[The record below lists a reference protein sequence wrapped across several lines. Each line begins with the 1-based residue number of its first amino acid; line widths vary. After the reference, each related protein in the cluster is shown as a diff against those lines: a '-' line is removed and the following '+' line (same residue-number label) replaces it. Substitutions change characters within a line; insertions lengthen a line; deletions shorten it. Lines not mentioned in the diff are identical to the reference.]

1 MKIEQLLQF
10 SSMITVQS
18 TVTNNNAIKQTVID
32 LAPILLNSR
41 ITLPILKYPGK
52 CDNIFLAQMIRI
64 GTDFFEKFCLIPVI
78 NTVNY
83 FVDFYMSFILLL
95 F

>member
-10 SSMITVQS
+10 SSNRYRFGSHFAQCQ
-18 TVTNNNAIKQTVID
+18 NNTI
-32 LAPILLNSR
+32 
-41 ITLPILKYPGK
+41 PILKYPGK